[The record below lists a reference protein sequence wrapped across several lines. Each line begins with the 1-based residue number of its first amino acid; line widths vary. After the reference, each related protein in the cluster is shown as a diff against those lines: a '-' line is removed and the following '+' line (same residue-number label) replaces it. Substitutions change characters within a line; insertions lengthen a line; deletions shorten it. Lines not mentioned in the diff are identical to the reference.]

1 MASSPPRERS
11 ARLGT
16 APQAGLLGG
25 VPGGGAGGLP
35 GGLPAMG
42 AGSLLPPPH
51 APASPEPEG
60 AADGAAEAVS
70 ALEISIS
77 APEVRSLQ
85 HPAPRPRS
93 LELISGLIRASLGDV
108 GDGGGI
114 ADEDRDEIL
123 QMQEELAQLRAQHR
137 KLPIH
142 LRGRLP
148 PPPPKHKPK
157 FLGDYGQAGQ
167 HPGANALRFV
177 SSGGGSR
184 SSSKGGCRRPVTSH
198 SGGSSPEEVSLSLS
212 AADGAERKRL
222 GGPDGAERK
231 RLGAP
236 EDGAPKGQAHAGEE
250 GRAVAARAVLLS
262 VRPPIEEGEEGA
274 QELVS

>member
-1 MASSPPRERS
+1 
-11 ARLGT
+11 
-16 APQAGLLGG
+16 
-25 VPGGGAGGLP
+25 
-35 GGLPAMG
+35 MG

-51 APASPEPEG
+51 APSSPEPDG
-60 AADGAAEAVS
+60 AAHGAAEAVS

-114 ADEDRDEIL
+114 ADEDREEIL

-157 FLGDYGQAGQ
+157 FLGDYGQ

-184 SSSKGGCRRPVTSH
+184 SSSKGACRRPVTSH
-198 SGGSSPEEVSLSLS
+198 SGGSSPEEVSLS
-212 AADGAERKRL
+212 AA
-222 GGPDGAERK
+222 DGAERK